1 VSEAM
6 RANAVVSA
14 HKRECRR
21 GGTPP
26 LLFYSIYI
34 SFPLSGG
41 LFKQYHHILMKHLRE
56 QNLTYFGHLLYA
68 WNIAMRLFL
77 LSLTAVVHG
86 VLPSIWV
93 RSVSDKVREMDAD
106 LS

>member
-1 VSEAM
+1 
-6 RANAVVSA
+6 
-14 HKRECRR
+14 
-21 GGTPP
+21 
-26 LLFYSIYI
+26 
-34 SFPLSGG
+34 
-41 LFKQYHHILMKHLRE
+41 MKHLKE
-56 QNLTYFGHLLYA
+56 QNLTYLGHLLFA